1 MRKSSVGVATCRTVR
16 TSVVRRL
23 CFNKNITLSAA
34 PSVLLVEADQRPSI
48 ALHAATRTTAPKS
61 AYFGIG
67 KSTSPSAGKR
77 HTCATSAAI
86 VQNLSVPLV
95 AQHSFAPKKATRS
108 TERLTFLCVARR
120 AATAEDSPRGSITC
134 PYCKLASY
142 CNNQCVLDDWFDH
155 GPHCVTPLLMTK
167 EYNVKIEDLRRQPC
181 I

>member
-48 ALHAATRTTAPKS
+48 ALHAATLTTAPKS

-86 VQNLSVPLV
+86 MQNLSVPLV

-108 TERLTFLCVARR
+108 TERLTFLCVVRR
-120 AATAEDSPRGSITC
+120 AATAEDSPPSRVRTASWRVTAMINAYWMIGLITV
-134 PYCKLASY
+134 LIAS
-142 CNNQCVLDDWFDH
+142 L
-155 GPHCVTPLLMTK
+155 HCS
-167 EYNVKIEDLRRQPC
+167 
-181 I
+181 